1 MRNVARDKIIGLHRN
16 GRQEKEKCK
25 IVTGYLL
32 LVLFDEIEEF
42 RDWGPSEVGYA
53 TAPYWNSE
61 RHSTPVR

>member
-32 LVLFDEIEEF
+32 LVLFDEIE
-42 RDWGPSEVGYA
+42 
-53 TAPYWNSE
+53 APVEPLQRRASL
-61 RHSTPVR
+61 